1 MLKDITI
8 GQYFPGKSVVHNLD
22 PRCKIIITLLY
33 IVMLFAASK
42 LPSLIPGILFAIIA
56 LGLSQ
61 IPFSL
66 IGKSLKPIIPL
77 IIITTLLNLFLY
89 DGDVVVKLGFIEI
102 TDQAIETSIFTV
114 IRVIFLIGGTSLL
127 TYTTSPIML
136 TDAIEKLLS
145 PLKKLNFPVHDL
157 AMMMTIALRFIPT
170 IIEETD
176 KIMNAQKARGANI
189 ETGSLLQRARAMV
202 TILIPLFVS
211 AVKRAGELAL
221 AMECRCYRGD
231 VGRTRMKQ
239 LKTGAKDY
247 FAMFITIAF
256 LGLVFV
262 LNFVF
267 RNLELF

>member
-8 GQYFPGKSVVHNLD
+8 GQYFPGQSVVHRLD
-22 PRCKIIITLLY
+22 PRFKIIITLAY
-33 IVMLFAASK
+33 IIMLFSASK
-42 LPSLIPGILFAIIA
+42 MLSLIPGVVFALLA
-56 LGLSQ
+56 LILSQ

-66 IGKSLKPIIPL
+66 IAKSLKPIIPL

-89 DGDVVVKLGFIEI
+89 DGDTVIKLGFIEI
-102 TDQAIETSIFTV
+102 AAEAIEISVMTA
-114 IRVIFLIGGTSLL
+114 IRVIFLIAGTSLL

-136 TDAIEKLLS
+136 TDAIENLLS
-145 PLKKLNFPVHDL
+145 PLKKVNFPVHDL

-176 KIMNAQKARGANI
+176 KIVNAQKARGANI
-189 ETGSLLQRARAMV
+189 ETGNLAQRAKAMV

-231 VGRTRMKQ
+231 IGRTRMKQ
-239 LKTGAKDY
+239 LKSGAKDY
-247 FAMFITIAF
+247 IALILTFAFIA
-256 LGLVFV
+256 LVFV
-262 LNFVF
+262 LNFI
-267 RNLELF
+267 

>member
-8 GQYFPGKSVVHNLD
+8 GQYFPGQSVVHRLD
-22 PRCKIIITLLY
+22 PRFKIIITLAY
-33 IVMLFAASK
+33 IIMLFSASK
-42 LPSLIPGILFAIIA
+42 ILSLIPGVAFAIIA
-56 LGLSQ
+56 LALSH

-66 IGKSLKPIIPL
+66 IAKSLKPIIPL
-77 IIITTLLNLFLY
+77 VLFTTALSLFLY
-89 DGDVVVKLGFIEI
+89 DGETVIKIGFIEI
-102 TDQAIETSIFTV
+102 AAEAIEISVMTV
-114 IRVIFLIGGTSLL
+114 IRVIFLIAGTSLL

-136 TDAIEKLLS
+136 TDAIENLLS
-145 PLKKLNFPVHDL
+145 PLKKVNFPVHDL

-176 KIMNAQKARGANI
+176 KIINAQKARGANI
-189 ETGSLLQRARAMV
+189 ETGSLAQRAKAMV

-239 LKTGAKDY
+239 LKSGAKDY
-247 FAMFITIAF
+247 IALILTLVF
-256 LGLVFV
+256 TALVFV
-262 LNFVF
+262 LNF
-267 RNLELF
+267 LC